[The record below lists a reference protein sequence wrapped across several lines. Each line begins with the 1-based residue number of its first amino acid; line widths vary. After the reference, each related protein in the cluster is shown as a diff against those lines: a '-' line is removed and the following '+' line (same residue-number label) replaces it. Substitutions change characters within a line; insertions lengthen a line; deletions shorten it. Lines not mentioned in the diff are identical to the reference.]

1 MTVSTFGFSCDK
13 DKEVLSKTNY
23 EINKLMKKDNTLIRL
38 ILFFC
43 QAKMKG

>member
-1 MTVSTFGFSCDK
+1 MIDDGEYIWFSCDK

-38 ILFFC
+38 ILFFLPI
-43 QAKMKG
+43 